1 MSKLQKEAE
10 KLSGRLLARRQKYL
24 DALIESYERDLERFT
39 EIIPQL
45 RAENWQRLAAR
56 RGEVEAKLRRIHEGI
71 QGTKQMIGLAQAERS
86 SLEVTGAPDAIG
98 AAEAKLAEQRAN
110 LAELN
115 EKQQTLRAEESD
127 HLQVVLTWRGTKAE
141 FEEALLSPNL
151 LLDRCWA
158 ELQLRGPWRELPSDA
173 EVGVRYQLESGAPGD
188 WWPRR

>member
-56 RGEVEAKLRRIHEGI
+56 RGEVEAELRRIHEGI

-115 EKQQTLRAEESD
+115 EKQQALQAEERD
-127 HLQVVLTWRGTKAE
+127 ELQVVLTWRGTRAE

-151 LLDRCWA
+151 LLDRQWA
-158 ELQLRGPWRELPSDA
+158 ELQLRGPWRQLPSDA
-173 EVGVRYQLESGAPGD
+173 SLWVKYHLESGAAGD
-188 WWPRR
+188 WGPRG